1 MTLWMIFKYARQ
13 QIFDYL
19 YFEESTI
26 FDFFLMCNNQSL
38 LFFLCIKMDYKGTK
52 VILIMSV
59 TLSLQGCLL
68 DAVGIRRYPV
78 DLYENE
84 FCGLNPELY
93 SGKCKKLKSC
103 MNLLEEKKDIEVCG
117 FGVSNRGDDTLVC
130 CSRDDFYKSRKHN
143 RNSILDY
150 DTCVNKY
157 KNLRMT
163 ESSTFQSFAINGVDV
178 GPYEFSHIAAIGK

>member
-1 MTLWMIFKYARQ
+1 MR
-13 QIFDYL
+13 
-19 YFEESTI
+19 
-26 FDFFLMCNNQSL
+26 FLIDQSFHYSL
-38 LFFLCIKMDYKGTK
+38 VIFLCLKMDYKGVK
-52 VILIMSV
+52 VFLIMSV
-59 TLSLQGCLL
+59 TLSLQGYLL

-84 FCGLNPELY
+84 FCGLNPGLY

-117 FGVSNRGDDTLVC
+117 FGFSNRGDDTLVC

-143 RNSILDY
+143 KDGILDY
-150 DTCVNKY
+150 DTCANKY

-178 GPYEFSHIAAIGK
+178 RPYEFSHIAAIGK

>member
-1 MTLWMIFKYARQ
+1 MR
-13 QIFDYL
+13 
-19 YFEESTI
+19 
-26 FDFFLMCNNQSL
+26 FLIDQSFHYSL
-38 LFFLCIKMDYKGTK
+38 VIFLCLKMDYKGVK
-52 VILIMSV
+52 VFLIMSV
-59 TLSLQGCLL
+59 TLSLQGYLL

-117 FGVSNRGDDTLVC
+117 FGFSNRGDDTLVC

-143 RNSILDY
+143 KDGILDY
-150 DTCVNKY
+150 DTCANKY

-178 GPYEFSHIAAIGK
+178 RPYEFSHIAAIGK